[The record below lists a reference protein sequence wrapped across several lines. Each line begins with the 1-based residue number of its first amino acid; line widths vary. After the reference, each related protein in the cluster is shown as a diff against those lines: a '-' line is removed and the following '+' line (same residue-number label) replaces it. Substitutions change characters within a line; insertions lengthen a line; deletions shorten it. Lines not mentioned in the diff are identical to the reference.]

1 MTLASRSFPRSCR
14 LLRADEYGAVFSFRQ
29 ALRGKRFLLHY
40 GRERTG
46 EEGAARLG
54 LVVGKK
60 FIRRAVGRNAV
71 KRIARETFRQMRVLL
86 PHRDWV
92 LRLTTKLEKPNRAM
106 QKELAVE
113 ISGLLTRA
121 VARKS

>member
-14 LLRADEYGAVFSFRQ
+14 LLRADEYGAVFNFRQ
-29 ALRGKRFLLHY
+29 ALRGERFLLHY
-40 GRERTG
+40 GREKTG

-71 KRIARETFRQMRVLL
+71 KRIAREAFRQTRALL
-86 PHRDWV
+86 PPRDWV
-92 LRLTTKLEKPNRAM
+92 LRLTTKLAKPDRAM
-106 QKELAVE
+106 RKELAAE
-113 ISGLLTRA
+113 ISRLFTRA
-121 VARKS
+121 IARKS